1 MADPVN
7 GAEAEEELVDYEEEE
22 AAEPDQAK
30 EGEEAAK
37 RGYVGLHTAGFKE
50 FLLKPEILRAIVK
63 NAFEHPSEG
72 SLPVS
77 VRQCFQALHCKKR
90 YRHSRTVESRAV
102 PVFAVQH
109 QCIPSAA
116 IGSDILCQAKS
127 GMGKTAVFVLSI
139 LQQIKVESDETTK
152 VAKVGALVMAHTRE
166 LAFQVSRSF
175 TCWRGLVI

>member
-1 MADPVN
+1 MV
-7 GAEAEEELVDYEEEE
+7 
-22 AAEPDQAK
+22 
-30 EGEEAAK
+30 
-37 RGYVGLHTAGFKE
+37 
-50 FLLKPEILRAIVK
+50 
-63 NAFEHPSEG
+63 
-72 SLPVS
+72 
-77 VRQCFQALHCKKR
+77 
-90 YRHSRTVESRAV
+90 SRAV
-102 PVFAVQH
+102 SVSAVQH

-175 TCWRGLVI
+175 SCYKGLVI